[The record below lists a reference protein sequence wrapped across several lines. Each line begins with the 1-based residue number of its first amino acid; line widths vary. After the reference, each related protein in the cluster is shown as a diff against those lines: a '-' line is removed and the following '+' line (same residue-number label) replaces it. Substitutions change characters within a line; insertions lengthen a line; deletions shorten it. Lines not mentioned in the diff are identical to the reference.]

1 MKLRLA
7 GWIFNSERR
16 SGQRREHLLVVHSG
30 ERGLES
36 PGRSLLVTG
45 FPFRALN

>member
-7 GWIFNSERR
+7 DWIFNSERR
-16 SGQRREHLLVVHSG
+16 TGQRCEHLLVVHSG

-36 PGRSLLVTG
+36 PGRSLLVTV
-45 FPFRALN
+45 FPYRELN